1 MPPKAPKDKEAN
13 RLGGR
18 LARYAK
24 VSTQVGGVA
33 ARLAGQRLFGTK
45 GDHAAQAASLRAAL
59 GGLRGPLMKV
69 AQMLS
74 TIPDAVP
81 AEYAAELSQLQSN
94 APSMGWPFVKRR
106 MAAELGPDWEKKFKS
121 FGHEAAAA
129 ASLGQ
134 VHLAT
139 SLKGEKLACKLQY
152 PDMQSAVEADLSQLK
167 LILGLFERA
176 DPAFRTKQ
184 VQAEVSDRL
193 REELDYQREAVALGT
208 FNEILKDVEGVQ
220 VPKVVP
226 ELSTSRLLTMNWLE
240 GKKIPEFYNAPQK
253 LRDALAAKLFQA
265 WYIPFYRYGIIH
277 ADPHPG
283 NYLVNEAGEL
293 NILDFGCV
301 RVFPPKFVAAVI
313 ALYTA
318 IAADD
323 VKATAVAYKQWGFKD
338 LKPETVDI
346 LNVWARF
353 IYGPILDDRV
363 RLIDETNSGE
373 YGRAMARKVHFSLR
387 DVGGIEVPGQFVF
400 MDRAAIGLGSVFFHL
415 KAKHNWYRMFH
426 DLIADFDEDELAK
439 RQKKLLSKY
448 KLQA

>member
-1 MPPKAPKDKEAN
+1 MPPAKSKDKEAN
-13 RLGGR
+13 RLTGR
-18 LARYAK
+18 IARYAK

-33 ARLAGQRLFGTK
+33 ARMAGQRLFGKK
-45 GDHAAQAASLRAAL
+45 GDHAGQAASLRAAL

-94 APSMGWPFVKRR
+94 APPMGWPFVKRR
-106 MAAELGPDWEKKFKS
+106 MAAELGKDWESKFKE
-121 FGHEAAAA
+121 FGREAAAA

-134 VHLAT
+134 VHQAT

-167 LILGLFERA
+167 IILGLFERV

-193 REELDYQREAVALGT
+193 REELDYTREANALGAFT
-208 FNEILKDVEGVQ
+208 EMLKDVEGVHLPH
-220 VPKVVP
+220 VLPD
-226 ELSTSRLLTMNWLE
+226 LSTDRLLTMNWLE
-240 GKKIPEFYNAPQK
+240 GKKIPEFYKASQK
-253 LRDALAAKLFQA
+253 RRDELAHKLFQA
-265 WYIPFYRYGIIH
+265 WYIPFYHYGVIH

-283 NYLVNEAGEL
+283 NYLVTEDGEL

-313 ALYTA
+313 SLYRALQV
-318 IAADD
+318 DD
-323 VKATAVAYKQWGFKD
+323 VKATANAYKEWGFKD
-338 LKPETVDI
+338 LKPELVNI

-353 IYGPILDDRV
+353 IYGPILDDRT

-373 YGRAMARKVHFSLR
+373 FGRAMARKVHFSLR
-387 DVGGIEVPGQFVF
+387 DVGGIEVPGEFVF

-415 KAKHNWYRMFH
+415 KAKQNWYQQFNA
-426 DLIADFDEDELAK
+426 LIADFDEAELAK
-439 RQKKLLSKY
+439 RQKKLLAKY
-448 KLQA
+448 KL